1 MRAEILGLVA
11 IAMALL
17 PAGCGSAA
25 REQEL
30 HARPAARGL
39 PQAEADYDAA
49 LALIARQRFN
59 EAGLKLIGLDERFE
73 RAGDTGRAAQSMF
86 WLAYC
91 YEKLDRTAEAAELY
105 GRVTQRYP
113 DTPAAR
119 QAAERLAR
127 LPGGKAAGK

>member
-1 MRAEILGLVA
+1 M
-11 IAMALL
+11 
-17 PAGCGSAA
+17 AGCGMAQQY
-25 REQEL
+25 E
-30 HARPAARGL
+30 ARPHAALGL

-49 LALIARQRFN
+49 LALIAKQHFN
-59 EAGLKLIGLDERFE
+59 EAGLKLLGLSDRFE
-73 RAGDTGRAAQSMF
+73 RAEDTGRAAQSMF

-91 YEKLDRTAEAAELY
+91 YEKLERTGEATELY

-127 LPGGKAAGK
+127 LPGGKAAEK